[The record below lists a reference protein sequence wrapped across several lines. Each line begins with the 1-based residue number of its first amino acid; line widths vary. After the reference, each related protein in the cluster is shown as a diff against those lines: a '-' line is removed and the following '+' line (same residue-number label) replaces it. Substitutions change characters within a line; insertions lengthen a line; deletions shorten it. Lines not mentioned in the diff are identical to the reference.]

1 MLSYR
6 ALEVLHSIYRPVLG
20 RRVKDYIASPK
31 PNGYQSIH
39 SSAQV
44 GEVSAEVRPGHARRA
59 HRPRSSPVRPS
70 QVQVRT
76 SEMHYFAEHGKA
88 SHWLYKAEEG
98 RPVDQWQRIAR
109 IASDKAAADKGADQ
123 ASRAARGSD
132 AAAVTAVFGTAPPQ
146 QRSASSANS
155 AIDSP
160 IADDD
165 LIETAREAVAADSE
179 DSADPPR
186 NSPRIERQTDRPGK
200 RRGGSRDLGSGL
212 AKSGSR
218 SPLLEWL
225 RQSIRETQVYAVV
238 NVDDAS
244 TVLTLP
250 VDATLRDAMVAAAAD
265 KLVDVDEGVVMNAR
279 VNGRAVRAHLPTTL
293 SHPKYLTTALIAMD
307 RSAPSTRSV
316 TATCSLRSPGRPS
329 RWRATR
335 RPSRSPSR
343 RLPAVVMAMP
353 PSALSL
359 SLHLSLHRPGVV

>member
-44 GEVSAEVRPGHARRA
+44 GEVSAEVRAAHARRA
-59 HRPRSSPVRPS
+59 RRPRSSPVRRCPS

-109 IASDKAAADKGADQ
+109 IASDKAAADKGA
-123 ASRAARGSD
+123 SRAARGSD
-132 AAAVTAVFGTAPPQ
+132 AAAVTAVFGSAP

-155 AIDSP
+155 AINSP
-160 IADDD
+160 IAADD

-279 VNGRAVRAHLPTTL
+279 VNGRAVRAHLPTFIL
-293 SHPKYLTTALIAMD
+293 S
-307 RSAPSTRSV
+307 
-316 TATCSLRSPGRPS
+316 
-329 RWRATR
+329 
-335 RPSRSPSR
+335 SRSR
-343 RLPAVVMAMP
+343 
-353 PSALSL
+353 
-359 SLHLSLHRPGVV
+359 